1 MPAMSPVETIM
12 VLIPWGLS
20 ILFWVAV
27 PAVVVYFGLKL
38 SGRMTA
44 MEGELA
50 RLTSR
55 VADLSAALHERQGAG
70 GGPGDK
76 P

>member
-1 MPAMSPVETIM
+1 MSPVETIM

-44 MEGELA
+44 M
-50 RLTSR
+50 
-55 VADLSAALHERQGAG
+55 DN
-70 GGPGDK
+70 P
-76 P
+76 